1 MNNACDFVPW
11 RTRRVTNILRVMNLS
26 HESNF
31 GKYHRVLNRSSWDG
45 LALSK
50 ILLGLLIKLLPESWP
65 ILVAVDETLE
75 RRQGKK
81 IKAKGAYR
89 DALRSSQSNVVI
101 SYGLKCECMAIIVPL
116 PWCRRAWALPFL
128 TLLSPSKKSN
138 ERYSCP
144 EMDTRY
150 VRSITL
156 SLVRASGDDG
166 DWLRCEK

>member
-1 MNNACDFVPW
+1 MTPEIISVITVFACAFNRPTW
-11 RTRRVTNILRVMNLS
+11 KNIQTLMLGAILCRGARRVTSVLRVMNLS

-31 GKYHRVLNRSSWDG
+31 GKYHRVLNRSAWDG

-89 DALRSSQSNVVI
+89 DAVRSSQSNVVI
-101 SYGLKCECMAIIVPL
+101 SYGLKWGEL
-116 PWCRRAWALPFL
+116 KL
-128 TLLSPSKKSN
+128 N
-138 ERYSCP
+138 
-144 EMDTRY
+144 
-150 VRSITL
+150 
-156 SLVRASGDDG
+156 
-166 DWLRCEK
+166 